1 MEVVTDESA
10 MPASRKGARTRKDLL
25 DATLRIIVRDGHQQV
40 TLRNVAKEAKQS
52 HGSIVYHFGSR
63 AALMS
68 AATEFANDYLY
79 QRSCDVCSRWL
90 AGAAD
95 IESFTE
101 LMVEFYLDYLVKNKA
116 MGAVVLELNLAAARE
131 EYLRPILYKWGER
144 LQHVYEEPFRRIGS
158 SNPTMDFQLFLN
170 AMNGVLSAQR
180 SFPRSQ
186 FESRILRSSIVR
198 LLRVIACDDR

>member
-1 MEVVTDESA
+1 
-10 MPASRKGARTRKDLL
+10 
-25 DATLRIIVRDGHQQV
+25 
-40 TLRNVAKEAKQS
+40 
-52 HGSIVYHFGSR
+52 
-63 AALMS
+63 MS

-144 LQHVYEEPFRRIGS
+144 LQNIYEEPFRRIGS

>member
-1 MEVVTDESA
+1 LEVVIDESSV
-10 MPASRKGARTRKDLL
+10 PASRKGAQTRKDLL

-40 TLRNVAKEAKQS
+40 TLRNVAKEAGQS
-52 HGSIVYHFGSR
+52 HGSIVYHYGSR

-79 QRSCDVCSRWL
+79 QRSCDICSRWR
-90 AGAAD
+90 AGPAD
-95 IESFTE
+95 LESFTE
-101 LMVEFYLDYLVKNKA
+101 LLVKFYRDYLVKNEA
-116 MGAVVLELNLAAARE
+116 MGTVVLELNLAAARE

-144 LQHVYEEPFRRIGS
+144 LQNVYEEPFRRIGS
-158 SNPTMDFQLFLN
+158 PNVAMDFQLFLN

-180 SFPRSQ
+180 SFPRRQ

-198 LLRVIACDDR
+198 LLHAIACDNG